1 MIENRGAL
9 KKKIKDEIN
18 INKQKKPTVPEG
30 SGASLKMPIIKS
42 EKQNAMWHKLKKGIN
57 AAYERILKSILVLDM
72 IIY

>member
-18 INKQKKPTVPEG
+18 ANVQNLLTVPEG
-30 SGASLKMPIIKS
+30 SGASLKTPIIKS

-57 AAYERILKSILVLDM
+57 AA
-72 IIY
+72 